1 MMITDLLAMRAAILE
16 KLGKMSLKRI
26 LSRRKEKDGSLTYQ
40 AFIDKVDKGKEE
52 IPVRYIDLDNSA
64 KLKDE

>member
-16 KLGKMSLKRI
+16 KLGKMSLNRI

-40 AFIDKVDKGKEE
+40 AFLDKVEKGEKE
-52 IPVRYIDLDNSA
+52 IPITFIN
-64 KLKDE
+64 KKNNTK